1 VVPDNRVASMVKYQA
16 QEHIP
21 VPLSEVVL
29 DHAVIG
35 ETTDDSGPRLEVL
48 LVAGLRDMLDTYLKA
63 MTISQLQP
71 LDIDVTPLALLR
83 LLPESNDHQTVLMVN
98 VVDDLATLIQAR
110 RPDVIVDFTNAQAV
124 FDNVRTTVGQGLTS
138 VVGSSG
144 LNQVEIRE
152 LSRLAEEK
160 QTGVAVIPNFAIG
173 AVLMM
178 MFARQAARYLPQ
190 AEIIELHHDQK
201 IDAPSGTAIK
211 TAEMINDAIEGLPP
225 RGVQEIE
232 KISGSRGGNLNHV
245 RIHSVRLPGL
255 VAHQEVIFGGA
266 GQSLTIRHDSFNRES
281 FMPGVLLVIKKMH
294 GRKGL
299 VYGLE
304 NFL

>member
-1 VVPDNRVASMVKYQA
+1 MAEKIKVAVAGALGRMGQETVKAVAGDEDLELVGAVDVQA
-16 QEHIP
+16 RGQK
-21 VPLSEVVL
+21 LSEVVGLSGL
-29 DHAVIG
+29 D
-35 ETTDDSGPRLEVL
+35 
-48 LVAGLRDMLDTYLKA
+48 LD
-63 MTISQLQP
+63 
-71 LDIDVTPLALLR
+71 
-83 LLPESNDHQTVLMVN
+83 